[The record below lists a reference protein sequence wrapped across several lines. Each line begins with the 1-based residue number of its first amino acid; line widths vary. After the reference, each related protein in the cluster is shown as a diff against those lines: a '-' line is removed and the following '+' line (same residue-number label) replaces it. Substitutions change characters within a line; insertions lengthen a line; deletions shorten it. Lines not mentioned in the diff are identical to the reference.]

1 MGQEEFETLLNF
13 FKALSNESRLKIIGI
28 LANGERTVGEL
39 AAMLDLKEPTVSQ
52 HLDMLK
58 RAGLVN
64 VRADGNHRVY
74 SFDSRAL
81 NGMNKEVFS
90 RQHLASLIPNL
101 EEVGDAWERK
111 VFKTFFDGERLIQL
125 PVSEKK
131 LLVIIKWLADKFEY
145 GVRYT
150 EKQVNEILT
159 RTYPDYATLRRELI
173 DCGYMQRE
181 KGIYWR
187 VPSTPPTDQ
196 PADPT
201 D

>member
-1 MGQEEFETLLNF
+1 MGQEEFETLLSF

-39 AAMLDLKEPTVSQ
+39 AAMLYLKEPTVSQ

-58 RAGLVN
+58 WVGLVN
-64 VRADGNHRVY
+64 VRAEGNHRVY

-81 NGMNKEVFS
+81 NGMTKEVFS
-90 RQHLASLIPNL
+90 REHLASLIPNF

-111 VFKTFFDGERLIQL
+111 VFKAFFDGERLIQL
-125 PVSEKK
+125 PASEKK
-131 LLVIIKWLADKFEY
+131 LLVIIKWLADKFAY

-150 EKQVNEILT
+150 EKQVNDILT
-159 RTYPDYATLRRELI
+159 RYYADYATLRRELI

-187 VPSTPPTDQ
+187 VPAVSSTAQTADQ
-196 PADPT
+196 AE
-201 D
+201 

>member
-58 RAGLVN
+58 HVGLVG
-64 VRADGNHRVY
+64 VRADGNHRIY

-81 NGMNKEVFS
+81 NGMSKEMFS
-90 RQHLASLIPNL
+90 RQHLASLFPNL
-101 EEVGDAWERK
+101 EAVGDACDRK
-111 VFKTFFDGERLIQL
+111 VFKAFFDGERLIQL
-125 PVSEKK
+125 PASQKK
-131 LLVIIKWLADKFEY
+131 LLVIIRWLADRFAF

-150 EKQVNEILT
+150 EKEVNEILT
-159 RTYPDYATLRRELI
+159 RHYPDYATLRRELV
-173 DCGYMQRE
+173 DCGYLQRE

-187 VPSTPPTDQ
+187 VPAETRAAQTADQ
-196 PADPT
+196 GE
-201 D
+201 